1 MCWLRGEMKE
11 RLSEET
17 IAMRVVKEFK
27 DGDYVNLGA
36 GIPVLCSL
44 FIPQGKE
51 VFFQAEQGVVGYT
64 RTLPDEERERIDLD
78 YIDAGGGFLDPSS
91 PGMSFFD
98 MDTSFDMILGRHLD
112 YTVLG
117 GLEVSERGDLANW
130 TVGRIE
136 SGAIGGSM
144 DLAIGAKKVIVAMTH
159 TTKGDKPKI
168 VKECKLPLTAK
179 ECVDLIVTD
188 LAVIE
193 VTPQGLLLKEV
204 APGWTAEEVQALTE
218 PRLIIAKDLKEMTL

>member
-1 MCWLRGEMKE
+1 MKE

-17 IAMRVVKEFK
+17 IAMRVVKELK

-36 GIPVLCSL
+36 GIPLLCAQ
-44 FIPQGKE
+44 FIPQDKE
-51 VFFQAEQGVVGYT
+51 IFYQAEQGVVGYT
-64 RTLPDEERERIDLD
+64 KTLLEDEWEIADLD
-78 YIDAGGGFLDPSS
+78 YVTAGGEFIHPSI

-98 MDTSFDMILGRHLD
+98 IGTSFDMIIGKHLD

-117 GLEVSERGDLANW
+117 GLEVSEKGDLANW
-130 TVGRIE
+130 SWGPIE
-136 SGAIGGSM
+136 TGGIGGSM
-144 DLAIGAKKVIVAMTH
+144 DLAVGAKKVIIAMTH
-159 TTKGDKPKI
+159 TDKKGNPKI

-204 APGWTAEEVQALTE
+204 APGWTVEEVQALTQ
-218 PRLIIAKDLKEMTL
+218 PKLIIADDLTEMTL